1 MQKGFPKPLPKNL
14 KTMIVGEGFPLPL
27 QRIAREAERL
37 PYKQNQSVGAD
48 SISARVRE
56 HIECSPTNTPHKTR
70 Q

>member
-37 PYKQNQSVGAD
+37 PYIRRTKWLCGGAIPPF
-48 SISARVRE
+48 SMKYA
-56 HIECSPTNTPHKTR
+56 
-70 Q
+70 